1 MTKRRI
7 MVSIPDDVIDAMTLQ
22 VDGVEVRSLSHLIEI
37 LCSREAAQ
45 AANRTEARKR
55 RRKTK
60 PTIDD
65 VKHAIETEYRSVYS
79 VKAPFEKTHTKKGKH
94 ATKKK
99 ARAK

>member
-45 AANRTEARKR
+45 ARNRTEARKR
-55 RRKTK
+55 QKKLSALVKNAPALSAPKLTGLIGAHGR
-60 PTIDD
+60 ID
-65 VKHAIETEYRSVYS
+65 AIFIKE
-79 VKAPFEKTHTKKGKH
+79 KH

>member
-45 AANRTEARKR
+45 TQDRTEARR
-55 RRKTK
+55 RRPMLNLLKTAATVNRK
-60 PTIDD
+60 NAEEQTE
-65 VKHAIETEYRSVYS
+65 KHA
-79 VKAPFEKTHTKKGKH
+79 KNKKGR
-94 ATKKK
+94 
-99 ARAK
+99 AR